1 MVFRSH
7 ALLCVVV
14 TVEPAAICER
24 RERDTRGNAV
34 HRSNRRAPAAMTFLT
49 ESHRAAERDR
59 ASHLCFCPFSAFS
72 LLVLPHR
79 RIGKR
84 SREAPAAYIELRVAS
99 CEAIAAAPACA
110 PASSAAAWPGMA
122 RRGHGL
128 SLTVLL
134 LGGVAAPQ
142 ETAPNEWDPTWDP
155 ATRMLEHGR
164 WRRCWDSTIDPEAA
178 IPHSALPHHR
188 QSR

>member
-1 MVFRSH
+1 MR
-7 ALLCVVV
+7 LLSV
-14 TVEPAAICER
+14 TVFLMKV
-24 RERDTRGNAV
+24 DTRGNAV
-34 HRSNRRAPAAMTFLT
+34 HRSNRRATAAMTFLT

-59 ASHLCFCPFSAFS
+59 ASHLCFFCPFSAFS

-99 CEAIAAAPACA
+99 CEATAAAPACA

-155 ATRMLEHGR
+155 A
-164 WRRCWDSTIDPEAA
+164 SA
-178 IPHSALPHHR
+178 IRATFLHYLAMVKLCFRAL
-188 QSR
+188 